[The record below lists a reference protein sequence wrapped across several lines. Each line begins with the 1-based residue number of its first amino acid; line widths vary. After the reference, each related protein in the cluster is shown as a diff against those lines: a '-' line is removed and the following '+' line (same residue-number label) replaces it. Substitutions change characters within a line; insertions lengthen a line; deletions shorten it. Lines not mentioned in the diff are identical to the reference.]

1 MRATF
6 LKTTLLAAGFGLVT
20 PVAWSAAGKVLF
32 VSGVGRIHG
41 ADERTLHKG
50 DEVDVGNVVS
60 TDAGGRLQLL
70 MADGARIV
78 LQPGSSVRID
88 EFAMPSVVTD
98 PGRTGEG
105 GSPGKSVATLL
116 AGRIDASAGAIGT
129 ITIHAHGEPIVL
141 T

>member
-6 LKTTLLAAGFGLVT
+6 LKTTVLAAGFGLVT
-20 PVAWSAAGKVLF
+20 PVAWAAAGKVLF
-32 VSGVGRIHG
+32 VSGIGRVQG

-50 DEVDVGNVVS
+50 DEVEPGNVVS

-88 EFAMPSVVTD
+88 EFAMPSAVTD
-98 PGRTGEG
+98 PAHTGEG
-105 GSPGKSVATLL
+105 ASPGKSVATLL
-116 AGRIDASAGAIGT
+116 TGR
-129 ITIHAHGEPIVL
+129 
-141 T
+141 